1 MLDNGVL
8 QVSNDV
14 RMVLPLL
21 VAIIMAKWIADA
33 VSHSL
38 YHSILEVKCVPM
50 LHTDV
55 QSKVSLDL
63 IPVHHVMASPVVTF
77 QETMPLNQIREIL
90 RDTRHNGF
98 PVVRNTPQGQVFVGL
113 VVRDHLMVLL
123 RRALARGTTANL
135 GVTYEDLNHQFVTAA
150 ARHLVWEQHMAVLQV
165 RQLHDTAERAERIP
179 SAKQMSSNVSHKA
192 DDFHMHWSNAA
203 DQQSYAT

>member
-1 MLDNGVL
+1 MHT

-123 RRALARGTTANL
+123 RRALARGTTAHL

-150 ARHLVWEQHMAVLQV
+150 ARHLIWEQHMAVLQGSY
-165 RQLHDTAERAERIP
+165 LIYTTKEF
-179 SAKQMSSNVSHKA
+179 VSL
-192 DDFHMHWSNAA
+192 FLLLLI
-203 DQQSYAT
+203 

>member
-1 MLDNGVL
+1 M

-38 YHSILEVKCVPM
+38 YHSMLEVKCVPI
-50 LHTDV
+50 LHSDT
-55 QSKVSLDL
+55 QSRVSLDL
-63 IPVHHVMASPVVTF
+63 IPVHYVMAYPVVTF
-77 QETMPLNQIREIL
+77 QERMPLNQIREIL

-135 GVTYEDLNHQFVTAA
+135 EVTYEDLNHQFVTAA
-150 ARHLVWEQHMAVLQV
+150 ARHLIWEQHMAVLQV
-165 RQLHDTAERAERIP
+165 SSLIHLSPQQLPWNERCAC
-179 SAKQMSSNVSHKA
+179 AVA
-192 DDFHMHWSNAA
+192 L
-203 DQQSYAT
+203 